1 MSSKKFMPFIP
12 VKEVVFPGVVTTVFV
27 GRDKSIKSLEASLLS
42 DNKLMLFLQRDREE
56 ENPPIPSGISST
68 GVLVN
73 IIQSTKLPDGIVRVL
88 LESEGRVKLINVN
101 DESPFYSAEY
111 EDLILS
117 EGPEKETEAVKRKL
131 FDKFEAYLRATNK
144 LSPELILSIKS
155 IKSVHKLLDL
165 IASNINISVDQKQDI
180 LECLNLQDKAYKIL
194 SMIQEELE
202 VIDLEK
208 TIDTKVKD
216 QMSSLQRS
224 YYLKEKIKAIKEELG
239 EESLMDEVDDVKD
252 AIDEAK
258 LPKHVKKKLNSEVS
272 KLSKMPPYSS
282 EFSVVRNYIETVLEL
297 PWKKETKDVINI
309 EKAEKILNEAHYGLE
324 EVKERIL
331 EFLAVKQ
338 LNKSITGSI
347 LCLSG
352 PPGVG
357 KTSLSRSIAKSLG
370 RRFAR
375 ISLGGV
381 RDEAE
386 IRGHRKTY
394 VGAMPGRIIKE
405 LKYVNSNNPLI
416 LLDEIDKMAHDRGDP
431 ASALLEVLDP
441 EQNKEFI
448 DNYIE
453 IPFDISKAFFIAT
466 ANDISAIP
474 PALKDRLEIIKLN
487 SYTDVEKM
495 HIAKIYLIPKSKED
509 NGVKNLSIKLSDDMI
524 LKIIHEYTREA
535 GVRQLKRELDKLFRK
550 IAKQSLVKNIK
561 EVEINE
567 QSIEKYLGKVKFL
580 KDRMRK
586 KEGKQGIVNG
596 LAWTPVGGCTLE
608 VQSTSMPGITG
619 KAQLITT
626 GQLGDVMSE
635 STKVALSYVRSI
647 SKQLNLEDSIFSK
660 KDLHI
665 HFPEGATPKDGP
677 SAGIAIVTAVISA
690 LTGKKVRQD
699 VAMTGEV
706 TITGDVLPVGGI
718 KEKVIGAH
726 RAGIREVILPIDN
739 KSSVDDLPKEIR
751 DEMKIDF
758 AKTYSEDV
766 MDKVFAE
773 EL

>member
-27 GRDKSIKSLEASLLS
+27 GREKSIKSLEASLLS
-42 DNKLMLFLQRDREE
+42 DNKLMLFLQKNREE
-56 ENPPIPSGISST
+56 ENPSIPSGINSS

-88 LESEGRVKLINVN
+88 LESEGRVKLININ
-101 DESPFYSAEY
+101 NESPFYSAEY
-111 EDLILS
+111 EELILS

-180 LECLNLQDKAYKIL
+180 LESLNLQDKAYKIL
-194 SMIQEELE
+194 GMIQEELE

-258 LPKHVKKKLNSEVS
+258 IPKHVRKKLNSEVS

-338 LNKSITGSI
+338 LNKSIIGSI
-347 LCLSG
+347 LCLVG

-357 KTSLSRSIAKSLG
+357 KTSLSKSIAKALG
-370 RRFAR
+370 RKFAR

-474 PALKDRLEIIKLN
+474 PALKDRLEIIKIN

-495 HIAKIYLIPKSKED
+495 HIAKMYLVPKSKEE
-509 NGVKNLSIKLSDDMI
+509 NGVKNLSITLSDDMI

-550 IAKQSLVKNIK
+550 IAKKSIIK
-561 EVEINE
+561 SITELIIDEK
-567 QSIEKYLGKVKFL
+567 SIEEYLGRVKYL
-580 KDRMRK
+580 KDRMRI
-586 KEGKQGIVNG
+586 KEGKVGVVNG

-619 KAQLITT
+619 KSQLITT

-647 SKQLNLEDSIFSK
+647 SKQLHLEDSIFSK

-677 SAGIAIVTAVISA
+677 SAGIAIVTAIISA

-699 VAMTGEV
+699 IAMTGEV

-739 KSSVDDLPKEIR
+739 KSSVDDLPKEIK

-758 AKTYSEDV
+758 AKTYKEDV
-766 MDKVFAE
+766 MSKVFAE
-773 EL
+773 DL